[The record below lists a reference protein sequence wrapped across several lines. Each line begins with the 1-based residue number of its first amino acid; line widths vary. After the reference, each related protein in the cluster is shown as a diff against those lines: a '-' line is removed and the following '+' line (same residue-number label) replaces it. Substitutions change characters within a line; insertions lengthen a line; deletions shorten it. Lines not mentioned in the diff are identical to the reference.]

1 MKISYFVYYRVAQPS
16 QAATRAT
23 IERLLAHVKST
34 TGITGRLLVRT
45 EDPSTWMEIYENI
58 DSETAFEAALA
69 AAVTDC
75 GFTSIVAADSGRHI
89 ERFKAL

>member
-23 IERLLAHVKST
+23 IERLQAHVKNA
-34 TGITGRLLVRT
+34 TGISGRLLVRT

-58 DSETAFEAALA
+58 DPDTAF
-69 AAVTDC
+69 
-75 GFTSIVAADSGRHI
+75 
-89 ERFKAL
+89 